1 MTDASKGECGECDG
15 TGEVFSRVV
24 DGQTYVRICEC
35 QPPDEPDEGP
45 VYGQRNRCA
54 RVRA

>member
-1 MTDASKGECGECDG
+1 MTDASKGECDECDG

-35 QPPDEPDEGP
+35 VPPDEPDEGP
-45 VYGQRNRCA
+45 VYGYRNRCA
-54 RVRA
+54 RVRS